1 MDVAK
6 YIGLFL
12 LKNEQ
17 CYVHGLGTLQLL
29 RKPATYDGQALLAS
43 AHEIIMVPG
52 GNVDESLANFIATN
66 EQISIT
72 KATGALKEF
81 SAETKNQIQAGNPVR
96 LPHLGKFTADDGRI
110 GFITDPQLQFKA
122 APIIAPKG
130 VSLQHN
136 ERPPIP
142 HQPYIP
148 TTPIGSPL
156 AGSQQAPTPA
166 MPHVRQYMQDA
177 EPKERLNWARI
188 IFVILLLLVMAG
200 GAYYGYERYLA
211 PKKRSQQP
219 VLTMPDKMEEEA
231 PVEELPVDTAMS
243 VDSTMLTDSIGNEPT
258 EVPPPIPGQTPA
270 QVKAQEKTPVTTPVT
285 TQPPQKM
292 RSMRILV
299 NSYDTKEEAYRRK
312 RTLEAKGNKVDVL
325 EADTNLFDVIMNI
338 KTSSR
343 DDYRVEDSMSK
354 LYNPDGVF
362 IVQ

>member
-17 CYVHGLGTLQLL
+17 CYVHGLGTLQWL

-43 AHEIIMVPG
+43 SHEIIMVPG

-72 KATGALKEF
+72 KAAGALKEF

-122 APIIAPKG
+122 APILAQKG

-136 ERPPIP
+136 ERPAIP
-142 HQPYIP
+142 HQPYIS

-156 AGSQQAPTPA
+156 AGQAPTPA

-188 IFVILLLLVMAG
+188 IFVILLLIVMAG

-211 PKKRSQQP
+211 PKKSSQKP

-243 VDSTMLTDSIGNEPT
+243 ADSTMLTDSIGNEPT
-258 EVPPPIPGQTPA
+258 EVAPPIPGQTIVPE
-270 QVKAQEKTPVTTPVT
+270 KATTTAPVTV
-285 TQPPQKM
+285 QPPQKM
-292 RSMRILV
+292 RSMKIIV
-299 NSYDTKEEAYRRK
+299 NSYDNKEEAYRRK
-312 RTLEAKGNKVDVL
+312 RSLEAKGNKVEVL
-325 EADTNLFDVIMNI
+325 EVDTNYFDVIMVI
-338 KTSSR
+338 KTSNR
-343 DDYRVEDSMSK
+343 DDYRVQDSMSK
-354 LYNPDGVF
+354 LYNPYGVF
-362 IVQ
+362 ILP